1 MAQHSRSNSFPSRS
15 HPLTSDVDEHLS
27 RLASS
32 ESASISSSALSLKLN
47 GLQDLHDCIEKL
59 LQLPLNQQALG
70 LEQNQKYVDELLDG
84 SIRLFDVCA
93 IVKDS
98 LLQTKECTQE
108 LQSVLRRRQGT
119 EITYEV
125 RKYLASRKAVKK
137 AVLKALKNLK
147 IKQNKYS
154 ETRAIMNI
162 LQEAQVVT
170 LNVME
175 SLLHFISGSE
185 GRSKTSRLEK
195 MPYNGR
201 QVREKQY
208 QLRNTFLFL
217 HKETMAIVPP
227 NTQTKECTQELQS
240 TLHRRRG
247 DEMRLVNNVRKY
259 IKLRKVVKK
268 AVHKALKSLKQNSS
282 LNKDS
287 EMETIFGT
295 LQEVPAATMIVL
307 ETLLSF
313 ISEKE
318 AESKFSSWSLVSK
331 LIHNKRVG
339 GEEGEYENEIA
350 NAEAAVVSLLSCKT
364 SKSENLAHIEAAQL

>member
-15 HPLTSDVDEHLS
+15 HPLTSEVDEHLS

-185 GRSKTSRLEK
+185 ARSKTSRLS
-195 MPYNGR
+195 
-201 QVREKQY
+201 V
-208 QLRNTFLFL
+208 
-217 HKETMAIVPP
+217 
-227 NTQTKECTQELQS
+227 
-240 TLHRRRG
+240 
-247 DEMRLVNNVRKY
+247 
-259 IKLRKVVKK
+259 
-268 AVHKALKSLKQNSS
+268 
-282 LNKDS
+282 
-287 EMETIFGT
+287 
-295 LQEVPAATMIVL
+295 
-307 ETLLSF
+307 
-313 ISEKE
+313 
-318 AESKFSSWSLVSK
+318 VSK
-331 LIHNKRVG
+331 LFHNKRIG
-339 GEEGEYENEIA
+339 CEEKHDNEIA
-350 NAEAAVVSLLSCKT
+350 NAEATLLSIISGKT
-364 SKSENLAHIEAAQL
+364 NIEIENAHNQLQQAESCIQHLEEGLESIYRRLIKARATILNILNH